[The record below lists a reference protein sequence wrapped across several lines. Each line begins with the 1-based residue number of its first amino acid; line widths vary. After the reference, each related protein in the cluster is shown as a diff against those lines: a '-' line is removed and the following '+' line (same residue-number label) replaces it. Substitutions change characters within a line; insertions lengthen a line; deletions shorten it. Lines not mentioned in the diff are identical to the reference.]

1 MLPPTG
7 GLASRN
13 PVGVEIAEQSRAL
26 EKDKTREPDRG
37 GAAQDGKKLLGGHR
51 LRQKEQECAEKDGD
65 AVEKAGCGHCVT
77 RSSRGLGGAAHE
89 EDNQRLVGRAIKKVG
104 LDRRVTGCGVKNL
117 TPIYA
122 D

>member
-1 MLPPTG
+1 MSSPAET
-7 GLASRN
+7 AAARQ
-13 PVGVEIAEQSRAL
+13 PVVIEVAEQKRDL
-26 EKDKTREPDRG
+26 EEDKTREPDRG

-51 LRQKEQECAEKDGD
+51 LHQKEQECAEEDGD

-104 LDRRVTGCGVKNL
+104 LDRRVTGCGVK
-117 TPIYA
+117 T
-122 D
+122 